1 MELQE
6 IRKEILRVPVFKALP
21 DAMHSR
27 LLTGLLSTARTRPVT
42 RGDFL
47 FLQGE
52 RETDTGCLLLQG
64 TVEVRREG
72 ETPVFVQ
79 APDILGEMHLFT
91 PQGQRTATVE
101 VTVGGVVL
109 EFEWREFGVIS
120 RNLFDKQEL
129 ALLKKSIVDCAWR
142 REPDLFSHEKPV
154 QTIENNPQ
162 RKSRLSRRPT

>member
-6 IRKEILRVPVFKALP
+6 IREEILRVPVFESLP
-21 DAMHSR
+21 DVMHAR
-27 LLTGLLSTARTRPVT
+27 LLTGLLSTARTRAVT

-52 RETDTGCLLLQG
+52 RETDTGCLLLRG
-64 TVEVRREG
+64 AVEVRREG
-72 ETPVFVQ
+72 VNPVYVE

-109 EFEWREFGVIS
+109 EFQWREFGVVS
-120 RNLFDKQEL
+120 RNLFNKEEL

-142 REPDLFSHEKPV
+142 REPELFVHEKPEPI
-154 QTIENNPQ
+154 IENSPQ
-162 RKSRLSRRPT
+162 RKSKLSRRSS